1 MTEKPRGFTRKEAEL
16 FVIRYELDQ
25 LGLGRVKNTLSSL
38 TDDAFVES
46 LVQAKTG
53 LEREFLQ
60 MYLEDIQRRLRAI
73 DAPEAPRRRV
83 FVVRK
88 RNMPAG
94 VEFANG
100 SFVSAINIGTSSVGV
115 PPHADLDT
123 HLQMRHLMTKK
134 LDEVG
139 HSEEAK
145 GILTRMAHELEAT
158 TTPALE
164 KPVAVEDED
173 MATPKKATIH
183 DLKRLPATPMTAPHT
198 AVAGSDIVKLRDKYF
213 ARIALFSDFIDTPKR
228 DTKSEAQLDA
238 NAVRSLIDSLTGEVE
253 DSALTDD
260 LKRTI
265 LNKVKLFA
273 ESLTLSPPKP
283 TASTPQP
290 DRSLPKD
297 VRTTADGKFYSL
309 VSVFEETFQ
318 TPARGT
324 LKEALDD
331 RSKFDQELKRVRS
344 LISTSKSP
352 NMTAHISTVLSSM
365 SRFTKSLVGTPKPVN
380 TPIHRLRE
388 KFYSTLDVLGHQLST
403 PVRSTESEVVLD
415 KEIAQE
421 VMSALHSA
429 GKEAIIAEIRAR
441 WNNADKTPRKL

>member
-1 MTEKPRGFTRKEAEL
+1 
-16 FVIRYELDQ
+16 
-25 LGLGRVKNTLSSL
+25 
-38 TDDAFVES
+38 
-46 LVQAKTG
+46 
-53 LEREFLQ
+53 
-60 MYLEDIQRRLRAI
+60 
-73 DAPEAPRRRV
+73 
-83 FVVRK
+83 
-88 RNMPAG
+88 
-94 VEFANG
+94 
-100 SFVSAINIGTSSVGV
+100 
-115 PPHADLDT
+115 
-123 HLQMRHLMTKK
+123 
-134 LDEVG
+134 
-139 HSEEAK
+139 
-145 GILTRMAHELEAT
+145 
-158 TTPALE
+158 
-164 KPVAVEDED
+164 
-173 MATPKKATIH
+173 
-183 DLKRLPATPMTAPHT
+183 MTAPHT

-290 DRSLPKD
+290 DRPLPKD